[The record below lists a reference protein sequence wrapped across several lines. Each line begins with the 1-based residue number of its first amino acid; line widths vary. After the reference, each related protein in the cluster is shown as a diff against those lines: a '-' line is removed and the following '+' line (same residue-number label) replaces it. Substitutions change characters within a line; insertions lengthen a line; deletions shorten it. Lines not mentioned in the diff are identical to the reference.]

1 MFLYKLCYID
11 EQTDIFDEIEILTD
25 EMLRRRFKNAVIEG
39 QLTEETIAAHNLSA
53 DTDFEEIELC
63 DIMDIFDEDGYDIQQ
78 IEIDDPEYN
87 D

>member
-39 QLTEETIAAHNLSA
+39 QLTEETIAAHNLSV
-53 DTDFEEIELC
+53 DTDFEGIELC

>member
-53 DTDFEEIELC
+53 DTDFEEMELV

-78 IEIDDPEYN
+78 IEIDDPEHN

>member
-39 QLTEETIAAHNLSA
+39 QLTEETIAAHNLSV